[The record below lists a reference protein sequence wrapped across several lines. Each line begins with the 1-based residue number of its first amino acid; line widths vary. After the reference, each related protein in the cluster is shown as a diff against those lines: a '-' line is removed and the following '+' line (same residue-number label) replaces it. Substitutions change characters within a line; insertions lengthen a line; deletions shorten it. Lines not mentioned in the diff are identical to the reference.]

1 MKPVY
6 RKRWNIQDI
15 ILIKDWH
22 NSYPWPNVCKLHAP
36 ICESN
41 YSVNGNYSIVFI
53 LVSLSSF
60 FFLSRIHHMSQLKML
75 NYLVHL
81 LQCVAENF
89 SRTMHRIQIISHKK
103 CGNPE
108 AVLPFNPIHTR
119 SFTCGCKF
127 KTNAFCFKLKYY
139 FCSSAVKLLLLV
151 PSWYTSFIML
161 IFVGNVFR

>member
-1 MKPVY
+1 MKHP
-6 RKRWNIQDI
+6 RHNTKKRLTQ
-15 ILIKDWH
+15 LISLTKCVQITCTNLWIE
-22 NSYPWPNVCKLHAP
+22 LQ
-36 ICESN
+36 CERQLFHSF
-41 YSVNGNYSIVFI
+41 YFSLFVF
-53 LVSLSSF
+53 LL
-60 FFLSRIHHMSQLKML
+60 FLIRIHHMSQLKML

-103 CGNPE
+103 CGSPE

-119 SFTCGCKF
+119 SFTCGCRF
-127 KTNAFCFKLKYY
+127 KTNTFCFRLKYY
-139 FCSSAVKLLLLV
+139 FYSSAVKLFLLA

>member
-1 MKPVY
+1 M
-6 RKRWNIQDI
+6 
-15 ILIKDWH
+15 
-22 NSYPWPNVCKLHAP
+22 CA
-36 ICESN
+36 N
-41 YSVNGNYSIVFI
+41 YMHQSVNRIIVWTATFHSFYF
-53 LVSLSSF
+53 SLF
-60 FFLSRIHHMSQLKML
+60 VLLLFLSRIHHMSQLKML

-81 LQCVAENF
+81 LKCVAENF

-103 CGNPE
+103 CGSPE

-139 FCSSAVKLLLLV
+139 FCSSAVKLFLLV

-161 IFVGNVFR
+161 IFVRNVFR